1 MKSYTI
7 FPTLLLA
14 LALNAP
20 TATAK
25 EVGAKDARKALL
37 QLTAYDKDGQ
47 KLRQTIAVLVDGQG
61 TAVAAYHAL
70 KDAARIEAVDAKGK
84 TYTLHRVLGANAT
97 TDLVKFSLNGMT
109 KADYLALTTQGAAAG
124 DMLTLLTA
132 SQDKKQQ
139 PKLCDVDKVEPFGNY
154 NYYYMRIGN
163 DSVNFTLPLLNS
175 EGQLTAFVQQNV
187 QQNATKACAI
197 DARFVNDLQITAAS
211 ALSSDL
217 NALKLRRAIPADKRE
232 ALSYISLLQNMDSL
246 TRINAYNDFI
256 AAYPSMPDGYVER
269 AAFQASKGLFNQADE
284 DFAAAVEKAK
294 ASADTLAQHE
304 DAIHYTWSN
313 LIYRR
318 IAAEGRDSLPQ
329 SNWTLAKAEREADL
343 AYAAAPYTLYLVQ
356 KGNCQFMSR
365 NYTGA
370 YDSFKRAC
378 DDSHFASSETFFS
391 AARSLELAGGKADDV
406 LALLDSCVARIPS
419 QSAKYAN
426 FYLERSQRLLK
437 AEKYRQAVMDYNEY
451 EKLVGP
457 RNLNEYFY
465 SLRSQAEEKA
475 HMYQQALDDLHT
487 AISFSKEPI
496 PYKIDEA
503 ALLLNVGE
511 YERAIAAA
519 EGVLKELPENPDCY
533 KIIGVAQGEL
543 GKKAAA
549 LKNLNKAK
557 QLGDDTVDSFIG
569 KYSK

>member
-1 MKSYTI
+1 MKTYKI
-7 FPTLLLA
+7 YPTLLLA
-14 LALNAP
+14 LALNAH

-37 QLTAYDKDGQ
+37 QLTAYGEDGQ
-47 KLRQTIAVLVDGQG
+47 KLRQTVAVLIDGQG

-84 TYTLHRVLGANAT
+84 TYTLSRVLGANAT
-97 TDLVKFSLNGMT
+97 TDLVKFSLAGM
-109 KADYLALTTQGAAAG
+109 KKSDYLALATNGAAAG
-124 DMLTLLTA
+124 EMLTLVTA
-132 SQDKKQQ
+132 TNDKKQQ
-139 PKLCDVDKVEPFGNY
+139 PQLCDVDKVEPFNSY

-163 DSVNFTLPLLNS
+163 DSVNFSLPLLNS
-175 EGQLTAFVQQNV
+175 EGQLAAFVQKNV

-197 DARFVNDLQITAAS
+197 DARFINELTITAAS

-217 NALKLRRAIPADKRE
+217 NALRLTRAIPADKRE
-232 ALSYISLLQNMDSL
+232 ALSYISLLQNTDSL
-246 TRINAYNDFI
+246 TRLNAYNDFI
-256 AAYPSMPDGYVER
+256 AAYPSLPDGYVER
-269 AAFQASKGLFNQADE
+269 ASFRAAKDLFNEADA
-284 DFAAAVEKAK
+284 DFTLAVEKAK
-294 ASADTLAQHE
+294 TSADSLAQPE

-329 SNWTLAKAEREADL
+329 SDWTLAKAEKEAEL
-343 AYAAAPYTLYLVQ
+343 AYQAHPYTLYLVQ
-356 KGNCQFMSR
+356 KGNCQFMAR
-365 NYTGA
+365 NYKGA
-370 YDSFKRAC
+370 YDNFKRAC
-378 DDSHFASSETFFS
+378 DDTQFASSETFFS
-391 AARSLELAGGKADDV
+391 AARSLELSGGNADDV

-437 AEKYRQAVMDYNEY
+437 AEKYRQAVMDYNAY

-457 RNLNEYFY
+457 RNLNDYFY

-487 AISFSKEPI
+487 AISFSKEPL

-511 YERAIAAA
+511 FERAIAAA
-519 EGVLKELPENPDCY
+519 EDVLKQLPENPDCY

-557 QLGDDTVDSFIG
+557 QLGDDTVDTFIA